1 MGAVQ
6 AFVEYYQYHHSI
18 ITCIMSKTQIVLI
31 NNQMLILF
39 QMLILVVMAILI
51 GIRDLS
57 ERNLWDRLIRSV
69 FKVGFLWKLD
79 NKIIIIIRIIRII
92 RIKIIEF
99 MKHIETHRQNT
110 FAQESKLSQNRNNLS
125 NTQNPNSRIKSNNY
139 NNFSHKNKQQ

>member
-6 AFVEYYQYHHSI
+6 TFVEYYQYHHSI

-79 NKIIIIIRIIRII
+79 NKIIIIIRIIRI
-92 RIKIIEF
+92 KIIEF